1 MNFKTI
7 FQRLFPFGVLL
18 FILCSGVWYMTRR
31 EVAPGRRGPGAS
43 FAFDSERYLETDP
56 TLLIATEAEPIP
68 VPLAEPLN
76 VGVGPDSRF
85 YVVGDGRLITLQP
98 DGTAGALALAFEGV
112 ARCVAVG
119 ADGTVYV
126 GVDDHVETFRA
137 TGEALARWPV
147 PAAGALLSEIAVAGD
162 FAFVTDRRHGALY
175 RYNTTDGEILEQHR
189 GFTVFSSPVLGVAAT
204 AGGTFW
210 VANPGAREL
219 RHYSAEGQVLAQWSR
234 AGRDLDGFSGCCN
247 PASVAVLPGG
257 NLLVSELHIL
267 RVKIIRP
274 DGSLVGLVAGPDA
287 FAPQTPHLNVTVD
300 ADGRMLVLDPLR
312 RQIRVRR
319 SRGNRILVLKLPGRW
334 RGSMEIWGC
343 PVRVW
348 SSWLVAK

>member
-1 MNFKTI
+1 MKL
-7 FQRLFPFGVLL
+7 QSLLKRLFPFAVLL
-18 FILCSGVWYMTRR
+18 FVLCSGVWYMTRR

-43 FAFDSERYLETDP
+43 FAFDSERFLQTDP
-56 TLLIATEAEPIP
+56 ALLIATETEPIP

-76 VGVGPDSRF
+76 FRTGPGSRL

-98 DGTAGALALAFEGV
+98 DGTAGEIALDIEGTP
-112 ARCVAVG
+112 RCVAVG
-119 ADGTVYV
+119 MDGTVYV

-137 TGEALARWPV
+137 TGEPLARWPV

-189 GFTVFSSPVLGVAAT
+189 GFTIFSSPVLGVAAT

-219 RHYSAEGQVLAQWSR
+219 RHYSAEGQVLARWSR

-247 PASVAVLPGG
+247 PVSVAVLPGG

-287 FAPQTPHLNVTVD
+287 FDPQTPHLNVGVD
-300 ADGRMLVLDPLR
+300 AEGRMLVLDPVR
-312 RQIRVRR
+312 RQIRVFERKER
-319 SRGNRILVLKLPGRW
+319 DS
-334 RGSMEIWGC
+334 
-343 PVRVW
+343 
-348 SSWLVAK
+348 